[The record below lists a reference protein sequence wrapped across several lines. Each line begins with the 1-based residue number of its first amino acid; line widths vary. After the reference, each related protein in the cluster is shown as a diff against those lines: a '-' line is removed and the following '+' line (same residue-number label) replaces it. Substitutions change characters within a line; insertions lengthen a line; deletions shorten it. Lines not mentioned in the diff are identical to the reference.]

1 MWFIVLMSEEDNENV
16 TSNKRD
22 DKIPLQL
29 IWNSLSKNYKMIE
42 GAQLSNSFVILLSL
56 MNSREPLTTNQIS
69 GRISKKS
76 QGEIYKNP
84 GTIKDALDKRL
95 VREAFVSSNIM
106 ENITKYSI
114 TPKGEKL
121 LKGWIGF
128 LSAITEWK

>member
-1 MWFIVLMSEEDNENV
+1 MSEEDDENV
-16 TSNKRD
+16 TSKKRD

-56 MNSREPLTTNQIS
+56 KNSREPLTTNQIS

>member
-1 MWFIVLMSEEDNENV
+1 MWFIVLMSEEDDENV
-16 TSNKRD
+16 TSKKRD

-56 MNSREPLTTNQIS
+56 KNSREPLTTNQIS

>member
-1 MWFIVLMSEEDNENV
+1 MSEEHNENV
-16 TSNKRD
+16 ASNKIGDRF
-22 DKIPLQL
+22 PLQR
-29 IWNSLSKNYKMIE
+29 IWDSLSKNYSMVE

-56 MNSREPLTTNQIS
+56 LNSNDPLTTNQIS
-69 GRISKKS
+69 GIISKQS
-76 QGEIYKNP
+76 RGGIYKNP

-95 VREAFVSSNIM
+95 VREAFVSSNVI

-128 LSAITEWK
+128 LSALAEFK